1 MWPYM
6 SSFSITNIPG
16 AFQSAQLGIQRGLSG
31 LDRDA
36 QAVAGG
42 AATDD
47 VGALT
52 GALVDA
58 LQQRLA
64 VEASARMLST
74 ADKTLGSLIDVT
86 V

>member
-1 MWPYM
+1 MNSISM
-6 SSFSITNIPG
+6 SSIPS
-16 AFQSAQLGIQRGLSG
+16 AFQSAQNGISRGMAG
-31 LDRDA
+31 LNQDA
-36 QAVAGG
+36 QAVANDASGG
-42 AATDD
+42 G

-74 ADKTLGSLIDVT
+74 VDKTVGTLIDVKA
-86 V
+86 